1 VHFTFRG
8 GTIISQT
15 TGDTKTLQRDSLH
28 TVVECTAASPGP
40 AGTWERSTHS
50 ILLVNIVSEADIVT
64 FVEKLYSCLRCFV
77 FGDFCE

>member
-15 TGDTKTLQRDSLH
+15 AGDTKTLQRDSLH

-40 AGTWERSTHS
+40 AGTWERSTYC
-50 ILLVNIVSEADIVT
+50 IILVNIVSEADTVT
-64 FVEKLYSCLRCFV
+64 SVEKL
-77 FGDFCE
+77 